1 MCDLPALLL
10 YPASQPSNS
19 LPRAVDKSNPIVYS
33 IPMSEASTP
42 PTDPRN
48 PLTDPRNP
56 LTDPRNPWRLR
67 GSRAVYANPW
77 ISVREDHVLRP
88 DGQPGIY
95 GVVQFQNYALG
106 IVPVTDALETV
117 LVGQWRYPLGVYSWE
132 IPEGGGALSL
142 PLLESAQRELAEET
156 GIVAELW
163 TDLGPLHLSNS
174 VSDETGVVFLAQN
187 LTFGPA
193 HPEGDE
199 VLAIRRLPLS
209 EAWQMALDGRIT
221 DSVSIVGLA
230 RAVHFL
236 GVA

>member
-1 MCDLPALLL
+1 
-10 YPASQPSNS
+10 
-19 LPRAVDKSNPIVYS
+19 
-33 IPMSEASTP
+33 MSEPSP
-42 PTDPRN
+42 PPSDS
-48 PLTDPRNP
+48 
-56 LTDPRNPWRLR
+56 RNPWRVR

-77 ISVREDHVLRP
+77 ISVREDQVLRP

-106 IVPVTDALETV
+106 IVPVTGALETV

-132 IPEGGGALSL
+132 IPEGGGALTL

-156 GIVAELW
+156 GIVADLW

-174 VSDETGVVFLAQN
+174 VTDEVGAVFLAQN
-187 LTFGPA
+187 LTFGQA

-199 VLAIRRLPLS
+199 VLAIRRLPLP

-221 DSVSIVGLA
+221 DALSIVGLA

-236 GVA
+236 GVS